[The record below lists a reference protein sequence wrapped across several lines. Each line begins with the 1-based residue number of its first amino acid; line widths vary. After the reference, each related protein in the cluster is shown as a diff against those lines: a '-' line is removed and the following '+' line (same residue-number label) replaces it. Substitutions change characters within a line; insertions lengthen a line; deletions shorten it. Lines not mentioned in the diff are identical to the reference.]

1 MKYNTERDA
10 RLATEKM
17 KRIVPCSTRTLIWSF
32 VRERSAPCHSGPTRL
47 GRFLFSAR
55 CCSGAS
61 TSTHA
66 AHAHR
71 TTWRRFSTSATV
83 RTRSRTRGARV
94 SLGTRPQ
101 RRSTETLLDSF
112 SSSSHRATASDHFPP
127 TRPPQLPRCT
137 WPRRPLSAWASASSP
152 VPSGRYA
159 SRHAEPEPRRAIAG
173 PRHPAAP
180 PPETEK
186 YPQHGDEPRFSFDI
200 RTIFISADP
209 TPRSSP
215 RRTGTG
221 RPSAMWRRSTPR
233 ASERSGR
240 RFLCASEATE
250 RRRKRLSPRRRR
262 RE

>member
-1 MKYNTERDA
+1 MERISQHD
-10 RLATEKM
+10 L
-17 KRIVPCSTRTLIWSF
+17 V
-32 VRERSAPCHSGPTRL
+32 VRCPRPAPCHSGPTRL
-47 GRFLFSAR
+47 RRFLFSAR

-112 SSSSHRATASDHFPP
+112 SSSSHA
-127 TRPPQLPRCT
+127 RPHLTTSPRPVHAQLPRCT

-159 SRHAEPEPRRAIAG
+159 SRPAKFEPRRAFAG
-173 PRHPAAP
+173 PRHPARLTPA
-180 PPETEK
+180 ETKK
-186 YPQHGDEPRFSFDI
+186 YPHGP
-200 RTIFISADP
+200 
-209 TPRSSP
+209 
-215 RRTGTG
+215 
-221 RPSAMWRRSTPR
+221 PSAFLDVRTRPR
-233 ASERSGR
+233 LTRLPRLLPQNWHWQTKREV
-240 RFLCASEATE
+240 EAFYA
-250 RRRKRLSPRRRR
+250 KGK
-262 RE
+262 

>member
-1 MKYNTERDA
+1 
-10 RLATEKM
+10 M

-32 VRERSAPCHSGPTRL
+32 VRERPAPCHSGPKRL

-112 SSSSHRATASDHFPP
+112 SSSHA
-127 TRPPQLPRCT
+127 RPHLTTSPRPVHAQLPRCT

-159 SRHAEPEPRRAIAG
+159 SRPAEPEPRRAIAG

-186 YPQHGDEPRFSFDI
+186 YPQHSRGARFSFDI

-221 RPSAMWRRSTPR
+221 RPSARWRRSTPR
-233 ASERSGR
+233 ASERSPAR
-240 RFLCASEATE
+240 ALLARE
-250 RRRKRLSPRRRR
+250 RLSRGAKKTSSANETCNTELRNLR
-262 RE
+262 